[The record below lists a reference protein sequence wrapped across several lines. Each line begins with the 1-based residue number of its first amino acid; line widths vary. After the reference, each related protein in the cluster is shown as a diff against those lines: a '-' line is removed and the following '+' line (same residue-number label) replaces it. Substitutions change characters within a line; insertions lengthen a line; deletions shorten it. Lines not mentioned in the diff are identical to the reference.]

1 MLWNQCTQHT
11 ENPRFLLE
19 DDLDGYL
26 VTHIPKS
33 QGQHGGSWGCSG
45 NISSSSSEEGLHV
58 QESVKADIAKTHLK
72 KDRKPFP
79 WTNIIRSFQVPCRP
93 QPFYFEQRPS
103 ALDDQN
109 TKPKLSTS
117 IRDSKYTKPEL
128 IKCVQVLVANFCF
141 AKKNRMVERA
151 GA

>member
-26 VTHIPKS
+26 VPHIPKS

-72 KDRKPFP
+72 KDRKTF
-79 WTNIIRSFQVPCRP
+79 SM
-93 QPFYFEQRPS
+93 
-103 ALDDQN
+103 D
-109 TKPKLSTS
+109 
-117 IRDSKYTKPEL
+117 KYNSL
-128 IKCVQVLVANFCF
+128 ISGAMQAANLF
-141 AKKNRMVERA
+141 
-151 GA
+151 